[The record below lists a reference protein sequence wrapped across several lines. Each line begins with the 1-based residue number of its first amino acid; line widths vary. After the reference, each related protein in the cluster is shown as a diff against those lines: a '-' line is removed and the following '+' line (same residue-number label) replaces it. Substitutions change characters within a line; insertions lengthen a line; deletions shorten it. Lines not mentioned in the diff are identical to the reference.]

1 MAEAEARDVS
11 GLVDHLFRH
20 SAGRIVSSLTRVFGP
35 ADLELV
41 GDAVQEALEKAL
53 THWPFRG
60 IPDKPGGWLFAVA
73 RNAARWTGCAGAP
86 GVLTPRTKSSS

>member
-1 MAEAEARDVS
+1 MEETEARDVS

-41 GDAVQEALEKAL
+41 EDAVQEALEK
-53 THWPFRG
+53 R
-60 IPDKPGGWLFAVA
+60 
-73 RNAARWTGCAGAP
+73 
-86 GVLTPRTKSSS
+86 